1 MRSTRRRSADSDVI
15 IIGAGAAGLAAA
27 RVLANRGFDVD
38 VVEARDRIGGRVWSQ
53 PVGPQNIRA
62 ELGAEFV
69 HGSARR
75 TMALLRAAGTTTAPL
90 GDALWIPD
98 AYGTLRRADRDA
110 TFSASIFERAE
121 QLAGDE
127 TVDEFLGRFDS
138 DPAMRETTAAAR
150 AFVEG
155 FDAADP
161 AVASVKSI
169 AQEFQSGTDTSSV
182 RPIGTYAAMFALL
195 QAECESAGARIH
207 LSTVVR
213 RISWR
218 TGAVTVETIAG
229 GVPQTFHARAA
240 IVTLPVGVLRH
251 EGDDTA
257 VSFEPELSA
266 EKRDALRL
274 IEMGPVVKVAL
285 AFRSAFWKRLA
296 DGRYRDAAF
305 FRTNG
310 RRFAGYWTQEPMP
323 GELVMAWIGGPN
335 AELVARMPHDDI
347 VAAALHD
354 FGKLFGEP
362 QLAREEFAGA
372 AMHDW
377 VHDPFSRGAYSY
389 VRVGG
394 MSARVALAAPA
405 GNALF
410 FAGEACS
417 TDGQGGTVNGAI
429 ETGERAAAEAAS
441 ALGAKASHDG

>member
-1 MRSTRRRSADSDVI
+1 MRSRTDASDVI
-15 IIGAGAAGLAAA
+15 VIGAGAAGVAAA
-27 RVLANRGFDVD
+27 RTLARRGYSVVVL
-38 VVEARDRIGGRVWSQ
+38 EARDRIGGRVWSEA
-53 PVGPQNIRA
+53 VGPHRIRA

-75 TMALLRAAGTTTAPL
+75 TMELLTAAGTATAPL

-98 AYGTLRRADRDA
+98 AQGALQRADRDS

-121 QLAGDE
+121 ELAGDE
-127 TVDEFLGRFDS
+127 TVDTFLSRFDS

-169 AQEFQSGTDTSSV
+169 AQEFQSGTDASSV
-182 RPIGTYAAMFALL
+182 RPIGTYAPMFALL
-195 QAECESAGARIH
+195 QSECENAGACIH
-207 LSTVVR
+207 RSTVVQSV
-213 RISWR
+213 SWR
-218 TGAVTVETIAG
+218 TGAVAVEAIAKG
-229 GVPQTFHARAA
+229 ELPQTYHARAA
-240 IVTLPVGVLRH
+240 VVTLPVGVLRH
-251 EGDDTA
+251 EGDDSA
-257 VSFEPELSA
+257 VSFEPELPA
-266 EKRDALRL
+266 EKRDALRF

-285 AFRSAFWKRLA
+285 TFRSAFWKRLA

-305 FRTNG
+305 FRTHG
-310 RRFAGYWTQEPMP
+310 GRFAGYWTQEPMP

-335 AELVARMPHDDI
+335 AEAVARMPHDDI
-347 VAAALHD
+347 IAAAVHD
-354 FGKLFGEP
+354 FGELFGEP
-362 QLAREEFAGA
+362 QLARKEFTGA
-372 AMHDW
+372 LTHDW

-389 VRVGG
+389 VLTGG
-394 MSARVALAAPA
+394 MGARPTLAAA
-405 GNALF
+405 VDGTLF

-441 ALGAKASHDG
+441 ALNAKGSRNG

>member
-1 MRSTRRRSADSDVI
+1 MPGKASGSDVI
-15 IIGAGAAGLAAA
+15 VIGAGAAGLAAA
-27 RVLANRGFDVD
+27 RVLATRGYDVD
-38 VVEARDRIGGRVWSQ
+38 VIEARDRTGGRVWSQ
-53 PVGPQNIRA
+53 PLGAQHARA

-69 HGSARR
+69 HGSAGR
-75 TMALLRAAGTTTAPL
+75 TMELLRAAGTATAPL

-98 AYGTLRRADRDA
+98 AHGTLQRSDRDSA
-110 TFSASIFERAE
+110 FSASIFEHAA

-127 TVDEFLGRFDS
+127 TVDEFLSRFDS
-138 DPAMRETTAAAR
+138 DPTWRETADAAR

-182 RPIGTYAAMFALL
+182 RPIGSYAPMFALL
-195 QAECESAGARIH
+195 EAQCESAGVRIQR
-207 LSTVVR
+207 STVAS
-213 RISWR
+213 RISWG
-218 TGAVTVETIAG
+218 TGAVTVEAIAG
-229 GVPQTFHARAA
+229 SAPQTFQARAA

-251 EGDDTA
+251 AGDESA
-257 VSFEPELSA
+257 VAFEPELPA
-266 EKRDALRL
+266 EKRDALRF

-296 DGRYRDAAF
+296 NGRYRDAAF

-310 RRFAGYWTQEPMP
+310 GTFAAYWTQEPQP
-323 GELVMAWIGGPN
+323 GNLIMAWIGGPK
-335 AELVARMPHDDI
+335 AEPVARLPHDDI
-347 VAAALHD
+347 VATALLD
-354 FGKLFGEP
+354 FGNMFGEAEA
-362 QLAREEFAGA
+362 AREEFAGGL
-372 AMHDW
+372 MHDW
-377 VHDPFSRGAYSY
+377 VHDPFARGAYSY
-389 VRVGG
+389 VLVNG
-394 MSARVALAAPA
+394 MSARGALAAPA

-441 ALGAKASHDG
+441 ALGAKLERNG